1 MQQHQPTMSVQL
13 SPAGII
19 WLRLAVVYLIAG
31 IALGIAMGATEN
43 FTLRPVHAHIN
54 LLGWATLAVA
64 GLLYTVFPQAGESKL
79 AKAHF
84 WLLNVS
90 MPIMLAALTIML
102 LGNPGAI
109 PVLAISEFVA
119 AGGMIAFAINVFV
132 NVRTN

>member
-1 MQQHQPTMSVQL
+1 MSMQL

-19 WLRLAVVYLIAG
+19 WLRLAVIYLIVG

-43 FTLRPVHAHIN
+43 FTLRPVHAHVN

-64 GLLYTVFPQAGESKL
+64 GLLYTVFPKAGESRL

-90 MPIMLAALTIML
+90 MPVMLVALTIML

-109 PVLAISEFVA
+109 PVLAISEIVA
-119 AGGMIAFAINVFV
+119 AAGMVAFAINVFV
-132 NVRTN
+132 NVRTS

>member
-1 MQQHQPTMSVQL
+1 MQPYQSTMSMQL

-19 WLRLAVVYLIAG
+19 WLRLAVIYLIVG

-43 FTLRPVHAHIN
+43 FTLRPVHAHVN

-64 GLLYTVFPQAGESKL
+64 GLLYTVFPKAGESRL

-90 MPIMLAALTIML
+90 MPVMLVALTIML

-109 PVLAISEFVA
+109 PVLAISEIVA
-119 AGGMIAFAINVFV
+119 AAGMVAFAINVFV
-132 NVRTN
+132 NVRTS